1 MMDKLR
7 LWAWYFAL
15 VVSTVLALISFY
27 TGESLIH
34 VVLSAI
40 IGFTLI
46 YGISIASITIFEK
59 TGIEMDPGKL
69 GGLLDIAVGQEDD
82 LDLGDLEQ
90 EARNLEGMG
99 PEQALYTKSGQ
110 IPPARAGQ
118 LNQEFAEGEPSVEK
132 QAEIVR
138 RMGWGE

>member
-1 MMDKLR
+1 
-7 LWAWYFAL
+7 
-15 VVSTVLALISFY
+15 
-27 TGESLIH
+27 
-34 VVLSAI
+34 
-40 IGFTLI
+40 
-46 YGISIASITIFEK
+46 
-59 TGIEMDPGKL
+59 
-69 GGLLDIAVGQEDD
+69 DD

>member
-15 VVSTVLALISFY
+15 VVSAVLALISFY
-27 TGESLIH
+27 SGENFIL

-46 YGISIASITIFEK
+46 YGICIASINIFEK
-59 TGIEMDPGKL
+59 TGIEREQIEPGN
-69 GGLLDIAVGQEDD
+69 LLDIAVGQED
-82 LDLGDLEQ
+82 
-90 EARNLEGMG
+90 NLNFGGEK
-99 PEQALYTKSGQ
+99 PEEGQ
-110 IPPARAGQ
+110 IPASRAGQ

-138 RMGWGE
+138 RMGWGD